1 MKRLLI
7 ALALCACAFGQN
19 TTRVSDRPSPEATED
34 LYFYDG
40 SSNLEYICTADAP
53 SVTSVFGV
61 TASNSNQPR
70 SSISAVT
77 ITNIVDSSNTA
88 TVTFSGAHGLA
99 VGHRFTI
106 SGATVDTDLNG
117 TYTVATV
124 ADSTHITFTSANVSD
139 ATYTD
144 AALIITTTA
153 PRTNANVWSIKKFS
167 YTSTSI
173 NRGRWLYG
181 TPSNNLAC
189 DSRTTY

>member
-19 TTRVSDRPSPEATED
+19 VTRVSDRPAPDATED

-40 SSNLEYICTADAP
+40 SNNLEYICTTDVP
-53 SVTSVFGV
+53 SVTSIFGV
-61 TASNSNQPR
+61 TASDSNQPR

-77 ITNIVDSSNTA
+77 ITSIADSANTA

-99 VGHRFTI
+99 VGHRFTVA
-106 SGATVDTDLNG
+106 GATTDTDLNG
-117 TYTVATV
+117 TYIVATV
-124 ADSTHITFTSANVSD
+124 ADSTHITFTTANVTD

-144 AALIITTTA
+144 ATMTIATNA
-153 PRTNANVWSIKKFS
+153 PRSNANVWSIRKFA
-167 YTSTSI
+167 YTGTAI

-181 TPSNNLAC
+181 APAGSLAC
-189 DSRTTY
+189 DSRTSY

>member
-19 TTRVSDRPSPEATED
+19 ITRVSDRPAPDATED

-40 SSNLEYICTADAP
+40 SANLEYICTADAP

-70 SSISAVT
+70 TSIASVS
-77 ITNIVDSSNTA
+77 ITSIADSGTTA

-99 VGHRFTI
+99 VGHRI
-106 SGATVDTDLNG
+106 VVSGVTTDTDLNG
-117 TYTVATV
+117 TYSVATV
-124 ADSTHITFTSANVSD
+124 ADSTHVTFTSANVTD

-144 AALIITTTA
+144 ADLIITTNA
-153 PRTNANVWSIKKFS
+153 PRTNANVWSIRKFS
-167 YTSTSI
+167 YTSSAI

-181 TPSNNLAC
+181 TPSGNLAC